1 MGGSL
6 TDAFQSSAACK
17 FLDLPPVS
25 LRNLQTTPDY
35 NSPRHT
41 STQLCGISLRKY
53 RIIEWCSNEMN
64 FSRMQT
70 AKTEG
75 YLEGNRGFCRQQTAE
90 IQPLM
95 CREHC
100 AVFP

>member
-1 MGGSL
+1 VDYEIEHAEPATPFSNECSVGVYV
-6 TDAFQSSAACK
+6 AATG
-17 FLDLPPVS
+17 F
-25 LRNLQTTPDY
+25 
-35 NSPRHT
+35 
-41 STQLCGISLRKY
+41 LRKY
-53 RIIEWCSNEMN
+53 RIIEWCSNEKN